1 MDFDMMSVYE
11 LSSWTNEIS
20 KELESIDTEIQKY
33 SSTRN
38 DAEATIRVCDAN
50 LDRLQKRKEQ
60 LNNRYRCLS
69 LLEEEK
75 YEAIDALDAS
85 DICEED

>member
-11 LSSWTNEIS
+11 LSSWTDEIS
-20 KELESIDTEIQKY
+20 KELESIDTDIQKY
-33 SSTRN
+33 SKLRQDT
-38 DAEATIRVCDAN
+38 EATIRICDAN
-50 LDRLQKRKEQ
+50 LDRLRKRKEQ

-75 YEAIDALDAS
+75 YEAIDALDRS
-85 DICEED
+85 DICEGD

>member
-20 KELESIDTEIQKY
+20 KELEDVDTEIQKY
-33 SSTRN
+33 SRLLQDS
-38 DAEATIRVCDAN
+38 EATIRICDAN
-50 LDRLQKRKEQ
+50 LDRLRKRKEQ

-75 YEAIDALDAS
+75 YEAIGALDGS

>member
-11 LSSWTNEIS
+11 LSSWTDEIS
-20 KELESIDTEIQKY
+20 KELESIDTDIQKY
-33 SSTRN
+33 SKLRQDT
-38 DAEATIRVCDAN
+38 EATIKICDAN
-50 LDRLQKRKEQ
+50 LDRLEKRKEQ

-75 YEAIDALDAS
+75 YEAIEALDGS